1 MSSPLSQVGSVVK
14 NPPANAGDM
23 GLLPE
28 SGRSLEEEVATYS
41 SILAWGISWTVEP
54 GGLQSMGSKRVRHD
68 LATKQN
74 NKQKPKTAKLFLFFT
89 CIWNWYHKTCPPSKS
104 APKWS
109 LLLRR
114 KQPQRWKGEF
124 KPLKQHK
131 ERNPFIVWD
140 SIYSVNYI
148 YIYIYKNIYI

>member
-28 SGRSLEEEVATYS
+28 SGRSLEEEIATYS

-89 CIWNWYHKTCPPSKS
+89 CIWN
-104 APKWS
+104 
-109 LLLRR
+109 
-114 KQPQRWKGEF
+114 
-124 KPLKQHK
+124 
-131 ERNPFIVWD
+131 
-140 SIYSVNYI
+140 
-148 YIYIYKNIYI
+148 